1 MVGQSSWWS
10 SSMLKLMSASSE
22 GQTNNNKTDIMLKK
36 LFNKIFDIHP
46 KAISFRES
54 MDLTGLPMVT
64 FYQGDRKYNFL
75 FDTGSNDNIIDAS
88 VLDEVDYEKVDY
100 EGTLSG
106 LDGKVHKVDKCNI
119 TFSYKDE
126 VYPFDYLIK
135 DMRAPFDLMKNDYGV
150 NLHGVIGSR
159 FFNKFKYVLDF
170 DALIAYTKM

>member
-1 MVGQSSWWS
+1 
-10 SSMLKLMSASSE
+10 MSASSE

-75 FDTGSNDNIIDAS
+75 FDTGSNDNIIDAN
-88 VLDEVDYEKVDY
+88 VLDAVDYEKVNCENKLY
-100 EGTLSG
+100 G
-106 LDGKVHKVDKCNI
+106 LDGKVHKVDRCNI
-119 TFSYKDE
+119 TFSYKDD

-135 DMRAPFDLMKNDYGV
+135 DMQAPFDLIKKECGV

-170 DALIAYTKM
+170 DALIAYTKK